1 MKSDHRVMNGIRSA
15 TLIAGFVAALAC
27 FASPASTTQ
36 TTDSSMTANQT
47 SGQSANQTGV
57 VPDERVSWVKNP
69 LITQIRWAKMNIDP
83 DYLEIRYYLT
93 YINPSSKDVKW
104 TGMPTPDGPEMRLY
118 SEGKEIQPAPPEKST
133 IEPYKA
139 APRDEEIKLYVNEVK
154 AKGRW
159 TSDGPGEFVIMNSQF
174 LPGTH
179 IYEIVYW
186 QTQLD
191 WIDVRKVLEGTDA
204 QGKGRMMYPITDNA
218 PSNRL
223 YFKVYVP
230 TDEEARN
237 GRHMEFLGEV
247 DARTQLLPAMPY
259 ARPGDYAPASGYWS
273 ATGESIERL
282 GGYHEVFVKEGDSL
296 PNLPGGTGVDP
307 FSFRW
312 KYMGEHSQAAGK

>member
-1 MKSDHRVMNGIRSA
+1 M
-15 TLIAGFVAALAC
+15 
-27 FASPASTTQ
+27 
-36 TTDSSMTANQT
+36 TDKQT

-69 LITQIRWAKMNIDP
+69 LITQIRWARVNIDP
-83 DYLEIRYYLT
+83 DYLEIRYYVM
-93 YINPSSKDVKW
+93 YINPGDKDVKT
-104 TGMPTPDGPEMRLY
+104 TGRPTPSGPVMRLY
-118 SEGKEIQPAPPEKST
+118 SEGKEIQPAQSKKLDV
-133 IEPYKA
+133 EPYMA
-139 APRDEEIKLYVNEVK
+139 APRDADIVRSTHFMKPHERWDGEV
-154 AKGRW
+154 A
-159 TSDGPGEFVIMNSQF
+159 DEFVIMNSQF

-282 GGYHEVFVKEGDSL
+282 GGYHEVFVKDGDSL
-296 PNLPGGTGVDP
+296 PNLPGDRGVDP
-307 FSFRW
+307 FGFRW
-312 KYMGEHSQAAGK
+312 KYMGEHSQTVGK

>member
-1 MKSDHRVMNGIRSA
+1 
-15 TLIAGFVAALAC
+15 
-27 FASPASTTQ
+27 
-36 TTDSSMTANQT
+36 MTANQT

-69 LITQIRWAKMNIDP
+69 LITQIRWAKVNIDP
-83 DYLEIRYYLT
+83 DYLEIRYYLA
-93 YINPSSKDVKW
+93 YLNPSSKDVKW
-104 TGMPTPDGPEMRLY
+104 TAMPTPDGPEMRVY
-118 SEGKEIQPAPPEKST
+118 SEGKEIQPAPPEKSD

-139 APRDEEIKLYVNEVK
+139 APRDEEIKANASVVK
-154 AKGRW
+154 AMDKW
-159 TSDGPGEFVIMNSQF
+159 ATDGLAEFVIMNSQF

-186 QTQLD
+186 HTQLD
-191 WIDVRKVLEGTDA
+191 WIDVRKVLEGTDT
-204 QGKGRMMYPITDNA
+204 QSKGRMMYPITDNA

-223 YFKVYVP
+223 YFKVYMP
-230 TDEEARN
+230 TEEEARN

-296 PNLPGGTGVDP
+296 PNLPGDRGVDP

-312 KYMGEHSQAAGK
+312 KYMGEHSPAAGK